1 MARLYG
7 DKVVQL
13 NLFEY
18 ENPIIV
24 FEIKHLGL
32 EKLV

>member
-18 ENPIIV
+18 EKSDKF